1 MNNGKQPI
9 TPSMW
14 TKCGDGADDYTPLK
28 DGQKTGWEVKFGG
41 LTKREHFAAM
51 AMQGMASSDY
61 WSENFS
67 DKKIEYLQKAME
79 IAVKTADELIN
90 QLNK

>member
-1 MNNGKQPI
+1 MKTYPNDTAHPVIHQNQ
-9 TPSMW
+9 
-14 TKCGDGADDYTPLK
+14 DGTIQYD
-28 DGQKTGWEVKFGG
+28 VNFG

>member
-14 TKCGDGADDYTPLK
+14 TKVGDGADDYTPLK

-41 LTKREHFAAM
+41 LTKREYFVAM
-51 AMQGMASSDY
+51 AMQGLLSNPSMIDSTDFEWIAQHAAVCADII
-61 WSENFS
+61 
-67 DKKIEYLQKAME
+67 IEK
-79 IAVKTADELIN
+79 
-90 QLNK
+90 LNESKL